1 MSLSCFE
8 CERIGAF
15 NTLIIFARDG
25 NFDPEKPVSH
35 YHNFYTDCA
44 TIGQFKK
51 VQTSRFAIVQLER
64 FNYMW
69 NTGSDGELLP
79 GNDVQTRRRS
89 DPGREV
95 TQDFRNASQ
104 D

>member
-44 TIGQFKK
+44 AIGQFKK

-69 NTGSDGELLP
+69 NTGSDGELLRETMYKLV
-79 GNDVQTRRRS
+79 D
-89 DPGREV
+89 EV
-95 TQDFRNASQ
+95 TLAEKLPKIFG
-104 D
+104 